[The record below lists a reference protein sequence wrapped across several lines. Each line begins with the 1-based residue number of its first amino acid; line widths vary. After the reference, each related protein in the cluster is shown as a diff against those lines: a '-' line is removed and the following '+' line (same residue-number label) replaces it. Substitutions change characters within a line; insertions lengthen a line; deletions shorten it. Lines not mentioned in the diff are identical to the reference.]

1 MWIRRRDY
9 ERRQESLR
17 RSVRKWL
24 DDIQRMEQRTQGLEE
39 RVQALSEENDALS
52 EENEA
57 LSEENEALR
66 GKLKSADE
74 TIERLSAHIRELD
87 ARLTATL
94 PDVRAV

>member
-24 DDIQRMEQRTQGLEE
+24 DDIQHMEQRTQGLEE
-39 RVQALSEENDALS
+39 RVRALGEENDALS

-57 LSEENEALR
+57 LR
-66 GKLKSADE
+66 GRLKGADE

-94 PDVRAV
+94 APCERSEYREGDE